1 MVFLIYG
8 GMIMKTIT
16 INQTI
21 YNIVKELPQARQV
34 LVDLGF
40 APMAHDA
47 TLNTVGRVTTL
58 STAIKHLSLDMDTV
72 NKAFASIQVE
82 VSDHE

>member
-1 MVFLIYG
+1 MLFLIYG

-21 YNIVKELPQARQV
+21 YNIVKELPQTRQV